1 MNAGMTNRKRFYKTV
16 DVTEAPDGFS
26 VLLDQRAVRSPGGAA
41 LLLPTRPLADA
52 VAAEWD
58 GQGDEISPASMPQF
72 SLAVTVVDRVTP
84 QRSAILD
91 ELAAYGGND
100 LLCYHDSDD
109 AGLAARQQDGWMP
122 WISWAQTS
130 LGADLQIATGIMPVT
145 QPDAACRALAD
156 AAATHDDWE
165 LGMLHRAVTLGGSMV
180 LGLAFLRNRMDAA
193 ALFEAAFLDE
203 LWQAE
208 KWGSD
213 WEAEDRRAAIRAEL
227 DEAERFLQ
235 HIRAPRAQ

>member
-1 MNAGMTNRKRFYKTV
+1 MNAGMTNRKRFYKAV
-16 DVTEAPDGFS
+16 DISEAADGFS

-52 VAAEWD
+52 VAEEWD
-58 GQGDEISPASMPQF
+58 GQGDEISPVSMPQF

-122 WISWAQTS
+122 WISWAQT
-130 LGADLQIATGIMPVT
+130 
-145 QPDAACRALAD
+145 
-156 AAATHDDWE
+156 
-165 LGMLHRAVTLGGSMV
+165 TLGPICKSPPESCQSVRRMRPAVRLLTRPPPMMTGN
-180 LGLAFLRNRMDAA
+180 LACCIVR
-193 ALFEAAFLDE
+193 
-203 LWQAE
+203 
-208 KWGSD
+208 
-213 WEAEDRRAAIRAEL
+213 
-227 DEAERFLQ
+227 
-235 HIRAPRAQ
+235 

>member
-1 MNAGMTNRKRFYKTV
+1 MNAGMTNRKRFYKAV
-16 DVTEAPDGFS
+16 DISEAADGFS

-58 GQGDEISPASMPQF
+58 GQGDEISPVSMPQF

-109 AGLAARQQDGWMP
+109 AGLAARQQEGWIP
-122 WISWAQTS
+122 WISWAQTT
-130 LGADLQIATGIMPVT
+130 LGADLQIATGIMPVSQT
-145 QPDAACRALAD
+145 DAACRALAD
-156 AAATHDDWE
+156 AAAT
-165 LGMLHRAVTLGGSMV
+165 LSL
-180 LGLAFLRNRMDAA
+180 
-193 ALFEAAFLDE
+193 
-203 LWQAE
+203 
-208 KWGSD
+208 
-213 WEAEDRRAAIRAEL
+213 I
-227 DEAERFLQ
+227 
-235 HIRAPRAQ
+235 HI